1 MVHTDGHLLKY
12 YKDRDRSSPSSV
24 EGVDQKG
31 VVQIQ
36 NCTVGIA
43 DPKEAEGWC
52 FKITPLSSKIYLI
65 RAIDE
70 EQRDM
75 WIEAIRTN
83 SKLRPG
89 GGSWP
94 AAARWRRSSTER
106 KSATLYGDNSNVT
119 LGDFELLKV
128 IGRGT
133 YGKVMQVRRRDTG
146 EVFAMKVLKKEN
158 IFARNDPEDLQHTI
172 AEPAT
177 CWRW

>member
-1 MVHTDGHLLKY
+1 MLKY

-52 FKITPLSSKIYLI
+52 FKITPLSGKIYLI

-89 GGSWP
+89 GGG
-94 AAARWRRSSTER
+94 AASS
-106 KSATLYGDNSNVT
+106 S
-119 LGDFELLKV
+119 
-128 IGRGT
+128 
-133 YGKVMQVRRRDTG
+133 QVAEEQHDH
-146 EVFAMKVLKKEN
+146 A
-158 IFARNDPEDLQHTI
+158 LQ
-172 AEPAT
+172 PV
-177 CWRW
+177 